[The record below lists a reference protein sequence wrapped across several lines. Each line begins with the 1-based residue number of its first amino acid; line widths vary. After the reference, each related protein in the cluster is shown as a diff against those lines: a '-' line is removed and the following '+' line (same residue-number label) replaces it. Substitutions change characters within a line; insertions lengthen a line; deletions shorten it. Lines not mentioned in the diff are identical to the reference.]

1 MPYRE
6 RSHTHTQ
13 SLTSHP
19 SSKPSYQNSKKPAN
33 LDLTHKSQI
42 YPIQGAQSRQNKTYG
57 QIVISGKEIL
67 DKTQNLN
74 LKSDF
79 RLNRDTNYGGSEC
92 TAVKNYRRDT
102 NGYMG
107 SIAIAH
113 TSPSNQMM
121 KSAVL
126 GDSVVVRSV
135 SPAKSLKDMINNDY
149 LNNGFLN
156 RRLQG
161 KDDRKLGHNTDIE
174 NAISALLKR
183 PRVSGGEPNVFQS
196 KKNEKNEKNNRSSKT
211 VKSRP
216 ENPENSP
223 EKNCSNN
230 SKTNFIIENKV
241 LESNLVAF
249 NARLNDLDQKLS
261 SLDGDPAS
269 TNEYSKL
276 VKEKETA
283 KSHAFST
290 VLGSVQR
297 N

>member
-6 RSHTHTQ
+6 RTDTQ
-13 SLTSHP
+13 SLR
-19 SSKPSYQNSKKPAN
+19 
-33 LDLTHKSQI
+33 
-42 YPIQGAQSRQNKTYG
+42 YPIQEANSRQNKTYG
-57 QIVISGKEIL
+57 KIVISGKEII
-67 DKTQNLN
+67 DKAQNLN

-79 RLNRDTNYGGSEC
+79 RLNRDRDYGGSES
-92 TAVKNYRRDT
+92 TGVKNYQRDT

-107 SIAIAH
+107 SIVSAH

-121 KSAVL
+121 KSAGI
-126 GDSVVVRSV
+126 GDGVGVRSV

-156 RRLQG
+156 RRLEA
-161 KDDRKLGHNTDIE
+161 KDDRKPGHITDIE

-183 PRVSGGEPNVFQS
+183 PGVSGTEPNVFLS

-211 VKSRP
+211 VKSHP
-216 ENPENSP
+216 ENPENSSQ
-223 EKNCSNN
+223 KNCSDN
-230 SKTNFIIENKV
+230 SKTNFMIENKV
-241 LESNLVAF
+241 LESNLIAF
-249 NARLNDLDQKLS
+249 NARLNELDQKLS

-269 TNEYSKL
+269 TNEYTKL

-283 KSHAFST
+283 KSQAFST
-290 VLGSVQR
+290 LLDSVQR